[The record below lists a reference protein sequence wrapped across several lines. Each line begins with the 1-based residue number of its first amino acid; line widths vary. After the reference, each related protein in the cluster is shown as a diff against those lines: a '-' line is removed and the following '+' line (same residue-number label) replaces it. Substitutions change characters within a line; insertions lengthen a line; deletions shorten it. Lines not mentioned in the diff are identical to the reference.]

1 MQNAAGICLRRQSI
15 NKLHNRLRGCMKGPQ
30 PLHMQ
35 IRSGDMCGARSGC
48 KPLPISFSGRARS
61 TQENDVFRFPFPL
74 QGCVSRLAATARR
87 QHFVDGLRLPPAGS
101 LFALRA
107 EVDRK
112 QSDWARQC
120 RAAAKICGKIVRQA
134 NFPLREANISAIII
148 PLFSLEPC
156 AGVYQVSSFRP
167 AHPGLTPFLTP
178 RASE

>member
-1 MQNAAGICLRRQSI
+1 
-15 NKLHNRLRGCMKGPQ
+15 MKGPQ

-61 TQENDVFRFPFPL
+61 AQENDVFRFPFPL

-120 RAAAKICGKIVRQA
+120 RAAAKICGKIVRRA

-148 PLFSLEPC
+148 PLFSLESC

-167 AHPGLTPFLTP
+167 AHLGLTPFLTP